1 MLVALARERL
11 GDRHVTADNISR
23 QIDRPLV
30 AHHLAVYAD
39 TEGSVRRSGRG
50 TYPSWPT
57 MLVLGMLTLIAGL
70 AMVLGHNVWSGS
82 ALPIIV
88 TIVGWITLIRSVVLL
103 FVPPQAL
110 DRTFQ
115 AIRFEEFYYV
125 FLAIPLMLGL
135 YLTYAAFTAPAAG
148 VGGR

>member
-1 MLVALARERL
+1 MLVALRASDWETAMSRLIIFLGRLIGLSLLIISLAMLIQREAFVEAVGEL
-11 GDRHVTADNISR
+11 I
-23 QIDRPLV
+23 
-30 AHHLAVYAD
+30 HH
-39 TEGSVRRSGRG
+39 R
-50 TYPSWPT
+50 PT

-70 AMVLGHNVWSGS
+70 AMVLGHNVWSGG

-125 FLAIPLMLGL
+125 FLAIPLVLGL
-135 YLTYAAFTAPAAG
+135 YLSYAAFTAPAAG